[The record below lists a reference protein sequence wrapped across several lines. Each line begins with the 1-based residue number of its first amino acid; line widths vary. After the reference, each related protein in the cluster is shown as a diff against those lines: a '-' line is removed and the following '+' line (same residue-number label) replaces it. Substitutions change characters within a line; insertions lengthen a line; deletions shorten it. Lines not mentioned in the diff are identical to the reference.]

1 MRNLSEKRFE
11 DLDIRNVDKDVRK
24 IVVAL
29 NRFPFLETITSC
41 QGHPS
46 ENYGLDVKRYS
57 IGYIVGRRVKNGLGY
72 ETLVDGLRK
81 FVEDRN
87 TGGDTQFKFQGD
99 VNFWWLTL
107 IPGKPE
113 DLSIGYTGEEY
124 IDFSTRRKMGKMRR
138 QMRSSWKQL
147 ETFLRDYQL

>member
-1 MRNLSEKRFE
+1 MGDLSEKRFE
-11 DLDIRNVDKDVRK
+11 DLDIRNVDKDVRR

-29 NRFPFLETITSC
+29 NRFSFLETITSC

-81 FVEDRN
+81 FVEYRN

-99 VNFWWLTL
+99 VDFWLTL
-107 IPGKPE
+107 IPGKLE
-113 DLSIGYTGEEY
+113 DLSTGYTGEEY
-124 IDFSTRRKMGKMRR
+124 IDFSTRREMRKMGRK
-138 QMRSSWKQL
+138 MRSSWKQL